1 MGDSVGDMDLLM
13 IGALLVLVFGTISV
27 TGYLRE
33 VRDAVERTAA
43 ATESLLELE
52 RVRHSADS

>member
-1 MGDSVGDMDLLM
+1 MDLLM

-27 TGYLRE
+27 TGYLRDL
-33 VRDAVERTAA
+33 RDAADRTAA

-52 RVRHSADS
+52 RVRRSADS